1 MKKIIKLSVV
11 FSIAFFAFG
20 ALAVAKNDKAKSNPN
35 SEKAKEEVIEKFKD
49 FEKPATGKS
58 NADMYKEKTDEIS
71 ANITEVA
78 EKGNSQGQQKK
89 EENAERNQINNPE
102 IGVQNTERI
111 KKSDEEV
118 AGELEKIAE
127 EGELVEEETVQS
139 MKKIENQNG
148 FKKFLIGTDYKN
160 LGQLRSSLAHNE
172 NQVRQLTQISE
183 ELEEGEEKEAIKEQ
197 LMTMMQERERIKSI
211 ITENEEG
218 FSLLG
223 WVFRLMNGYPQDSID
238 ENEEIEL
245 EQEVAEALVDDVI
258 DEETETGE
266 IGNESGEEVNL
277 LQ

>member
-1 MKKIIKLSVV
+1 
-11 FSIAFFAFG
+11 
-20 ALAVAKNDKAKSNPN
+20 
-35 SEKAKEEVIEKFKD
+35 
-49 FEKPATGKS
+49 
-58 NADMYKEKTDEIS
+58 
-71 ANITEVA
+71 
-78 EKGNSQGQQKK
+78 
-89 EENAERNQINNPE
+89 
-102 IGVQNTERI
+102 
-111 KKSDEEV
+111 
-118 AGELEKIAE
+118 
-127 EGELVEEETVQS
+127 